1 MVLKG
6 ITHLCIV
13 ACIIQFMLFGHW
25 HLTLNF
31 GKEQT
36 TQELFSL
43 ENFLSSR
50 ETSSTALYPDKACNF
65 SSKTLGRSKS
75 TLFWPITFNEVT
87 KSFTGIES

>member
-1 MVLKG
+1 M
-6 ITHLCIV
+6 
-13 ACIIQFMLFGHW
+13 
-25 HLTLNF
+25 TLNF

-36 TQELFSL
+36 ILELFSL

-65 SSKTLGRSKS
+65 SSKTLGRSNS